1 MAVLRFLTTM
11 LLATAYGALA
21 QSCSSSDIAKLPS
34 NDAFVSRFFI
44 CYDDD
49 KLTVGDCFVNATGID
64 PTCATCFA
72 ASSTCVA
79 SNCLTACQAS
89 PKTPSCVQCAESS
102 CQANLDT
109 CTGTSGFNFDPC
121 QGFFCNQ
128 PTWVLPVI
136 IAGSVAGFLILI
148 VALFCIVRR
157 SRNSDSSCLPSCR
170 CCSGRLKDDERIED
184 RLRRQ
189 NQERIE
195 RLNRQR
201 DSSTTSAINY
211 GKKHDIGRQVGAEFL
226 SQEVDSF
233 EVGRDLEKDPF
244 DKPKDEY
251 PSLQSRRVTVDK
263 TEHNIRASKLPE
275 GFRIQSIQPG
285 LTPDMIFNMD
295 TVRSMQEA
303 NKAAASVPAAVIASH
318 KALKMMGVN
327 ENDVQKPYSEPVT
340 ARVERIA
347 KAANKQ
353 GLMSGGATASL
364 GNQIAE
370 QFAVKR
376 KAAEERAEAFRR
388 AQLEKEEAKIRA
400 EISREN
406 KVELQEKR
414 RTLRES
420 QKLSPEDAKRLSLA
434 AAARRS
440 AKAAGEVASAAGN
453 RLRDFIDK
461 TEKSEVKRV

>member
-1 MAVLRFLTTM
+1 M
-11 LLATAYGALA
+11 
-21 QSCSSSDIAKLPS
+21 
-34 NDAFVSRFFI
+34 
-44 CYDDD
+44 
-49 KLTVGDCFVNATGID
+49 
-64 PTCATCFA
+64 
-72 ASSTCVA
+72 
-79 SNCLTACQAS
+79 
-89 PKTPSCVQCAESS
+89 
-102 CQANLDT
+102 
-109 CTGTSGFNFDPC
+109 
-121 QGFFCNQ
+121 
-128 PTWVLPVI
+128 
-136 IAGSVAGFLILI
+136 
-148 VALFCIVRR
+148 
-157 SRNSDSSCLPSCR
+157 
-170 CCSGRLKDDERIED
+170 
-184 RLRRQ
+184 RQ
-189 NQERIE
+189 NQERID
-195 RLNRQR
+195 RLNKQR
-201 DSSTTSAINY
+201 EPSTNSMSY
-211 GKKHDIGRQVGAEFL
+211 GKNNNVGRQVGAEFL
-226 SQEVDSF
+226 SQEADSF
-233 EVGRDLEKDPF
+233 EVGRDLERDPF

-251 PSLQSRRVTVDK
+251 PSLQSRRVTVDM

-353 GLMSGGATASL
+353 GLMSGGATANL

-406 KVELQEKR
+406 KEEKR
-414 RTLRES
+414 KTLRDS

-440 AKAAGEVASAAGN
+440 AKAAGDVASAAGN

-461 TEKSEVKRV
+461 TEKS